1 MGTTGY
7 KCITQRVGR
16 ARSTEAET
24 MNRCLFPSSLE
35 ITQISFLRVS
45 FSPFFFFFKLLWG
58 ATPEWRRT
66 KYIVCLSKTISLVS
80 FKVSNLIRAQ
90 QTEPGPDESAVLHN
104 HRLPCS
110 IQSSHIHLQY
120 TVYHLCDAPH
130 LLNILSLKIW
140 TAVHAFDIQMHAS
153 HVLYILWSKSKMR
166 FFFPFFALH

>member
-1 MGTTGY
+1 MHHAESGESEVNG
-7 KCITQRVGR
+7 GR
-16 ARSTEAET
+16 NNESLPLPQLFRNYS
-24 MNRCLFPSSLE
+24 NQFPSCF
-35 ITQISFLRVS
+35 IFTI
-45 FSPFFFFFKLLWG
+45 FFFFFKLLWG